1 MSLELIAARET
12 ENGIA
17 VTFVTERG
25 LEPLEGSCDEIARL
39 ATVMQQ
45 VSTLAMLN
53 DDERVWVD
61 EVTVGDATVRLG
73 LNPGRQ
79 GRVQIIRR

>member
-1 MSLELIAARET
+1 MSLELIEARET

-61 EVTVGDATVRLG
+61 EVTVGDATVKLG
-73 LNPGRQ
+73 LSPGRQ
-79 GRVQIIRR
+79 GRVQIIRG

>member
-1 MSLELIAARET
+1 MFNDRCEVCHT
-12 ENGIA
+12 ESFATANRFLPGN
-17 VTFVTERG
+17 
-25 LEPLEGSCDEIARL
+25 ARL

-45 VSTLAMLN
+45 VSALAVLN

-61 EVTVGDATVRLG
+61 EVTVGDATVKLG